1 MGNETLIDDPTVAPT
16 TAPTPA
22 PTQPAGTTPP
32 PKKSS
37 GFGSGK
43 SGKSGSAGF
52 MPAFNEAILNTAH
65 YALFDRFMRK
75 HPVVT
80 IGNGVFFA
88 SDMAY
93 EMFGDVITDVLPQ
106 SFKDLVEPEPTDSF
120 ISAGDF
126 ADAWKA
132 LPIVTIKRLI
142 MKMWKNRS
150 FGDGFL
156 KDTGVAFAAISAANI
171 VGRQISTRIT
181 K

>member
-1 MGNETLIDDPTVAPT
+1 MGNETLIDDPTKAPT
-16 TAPTPA
+16 NAPTPA

-37 GFGSGK
+37 GVGGSGT
-43 SGKSGSAGF
+43 AGF
-52 MPAFNEAILNTAH
+52 MPAFNESVLNTAH
-65 YALFDRFMRK
+65 YALFDRLFRK

-80 IGNGVFFA
+80 MSNGVFFA
-88 SDMAY
+88 SDMAW
-93 EMFGDVITDVLPQ
+93 EMFGNTIYDAMPQ
-106 SFKDLVEPEPTDSF
+106 SVKGLLEAEEPTDSF
-120 ISAGDF
+120 ISSGDF
-126 ADAWKA
+126 LDAWKA

-142 MKMWKNRS
+142 MKMWKGRS

-171 VGRQISTRIT
+171 VGRQISTRVT